1 MTSWKLEV
9 GSWRTALLILHPS
22 FFRLTRSTV
31 LMVLLAL
38 SCPIMPV
45 IAGTQA
51 TVSQLL
57 PRIVIVIAE
66 NAFRDEEFDVP
77 FKYFEGRALATVAST
92 KLGTITGMLGH
103 KAESQALL
111 KDIDIDRL
119 DALVFIG
126 GAGARQY
133 WRDPMAHKLV
143 REAVAKGKVLG
154 AICISPVTLAYAGV
168 LRGKRATVWVSE
180 RSRLIEKGAKYTGKD
195 VTIDGLIVT
204 ADGPPAARKFAEAIL
219 KLVIE
224 QAKKRQQTKESVKE
238 QAAAAAG
245 K

>member
-1 MTSWKLEV
+1 MKSWKLEV
-9 GSWRTALLILHPS
+9 GSWRTALLMLHPS
-22 FFRLTRSTV
+22 SFRLTVSMV

-38 SCPIMPV
+38 LCPIVPV
-45 IAGTQA
+45 IAATQA
-51 TVSQLL
+51 TVSQSL
-57 PRIVIVIAE
+57 PRIVMVIAE
-66 NAFRDEEFDVP
+66 NAFRDEEFEVP
-77 FKYFEGRALATVAST
+77 FKYFEGRALVTVAST

-103 KAESQALL
+103 KAESQILL
-111 KDIDIDRL
+111 KDIDIDKL
-119 DALVFIG
+119 DALVFVG

-133 WRDPMAHKLV
+133 WRDPVAHRLV

-204 ADGPPAARKFAEAIL
+204 ANGPPSAQKFAEAIL
-219 KLVIE
+219 KLVTE
-224 QAKKRQQTKESVKE
+224 QANKRQQAKEPVKGR
-238 QAAAAAG
+238 AASAG